1 MRGFGRVVIV
11 QRVKN
16 TFNSNERLKSKKQM
30 EMLFAKGKSRTVF
43 PVKMQ
48 FIDTMDLKFPA
59 QAMFVVPKRSFKKA
73 HDRNRLKRRMR
84 EAYRLN
90 KQQMY
95 EQLKA
100 TGTQML
106 LAFIYIGKEET
117 GYGKIETA
125 IKKLIAKF

>member
-1 MRGFGRVVIV
+1 
-11 QRVKN
+11 VKN

-30 EMLFAKGKSRTVF
+30 EMLFARGKSRTVF

-48 FIDTMDLKFPA
+48 FTDTKDLKFPA
-59 QAMFVVPKRSFKKA
+59 QAMFVVPKRLFKKA

-90 KQQMY
+90 KQKMY
-95 EQLKA
+95 EQLK
-100 TGTQML
+100 TTEKQML
-106 LAFIYIGKEET
+106 LAFIYIGKEEAE
-117 GYGKIETA
+117 YGKIEAA